1 MPFFLRTN
9 DFPAITVIQIN
20 ASALF
25 LVPGRCYCPQ
35 YLVQLPEESVLRKKS
50 ESKTKSLQQ
59 KMTSS
64 FKNLLME
71 ESKIHTHIPSYKT
84 QSWSSIQIN
93 SQLLKT
99 SGTKYR
105 AQKDCVRGLYKT
117 VQIHF
122 TGEGVG
128 GKVPIF
134 LEKAKVEF

>member
-1 MPFFLRTN
+1 MQVPCSLSRRVLLSSI
-9 DFPAITVIQIN
+9 PCA
-20 ASALF
+20 ASRR
-25 LVPGRCYCPQ
+25 VSSQ
-35 YLVQLPEESVLRKKS
+35 EKS

-59 KMTSS
+59 KIASS
-64 FKNLLME
+64 FKNLLTE

-93 SQLLKT
+93 AVTKA

-122 TGEGVG
+122 TGKGWWEGSDFSR
-128 GKVPIF
+128 KS
-134 LEKAKVEF
+134 